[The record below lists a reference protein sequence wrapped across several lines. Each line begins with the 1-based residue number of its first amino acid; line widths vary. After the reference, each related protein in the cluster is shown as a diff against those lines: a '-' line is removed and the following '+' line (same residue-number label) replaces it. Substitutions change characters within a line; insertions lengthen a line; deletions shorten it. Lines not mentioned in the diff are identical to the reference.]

1 MANMFYL
8 NLFRVK
14 LMEMLLSWDSLFNHA
29 KGLHHLWRSLPL
41 LQKEMLLRM
50 KKVSVLKRMLSSV
63 LGNVSFCSFVIYQ
76 LWFACYFCSYQGFL
90 CWKVCVS
97 AEWGF
102 ICLHTCLQHR
112 HERSLLHLHGS
123 DLPQIEG
130 WSHPGVHLIHHL
142 GAVLI
147 LHLFAADQIL
157 LLSGVVTH
165 LLAGDH
171 YLHLGGALLHHLG
184 GICGNQCLNMSYK
197 FMVLWPESL
206 TLFLQQQSFT

>member
-1 MANMFYL
+1 MDGVCILPYAYALSFFFGWQVNGQHVVL

-50 KKVSVLKRMLSSV
+50 KKVTVLKRILSSV

-102 ICLHTCLQHR
+102 ICLHNACSIATKEARFTSTEAIFPKSKGGVTQA
-112 HERSLLHLHGS
+112 ST
-123 DLPQIEG
+123 
-130 WSHPGVHLIHHL
+130 WSI
-142 GAVLI
+142 
-147 LHLFAADQIL
+147 
-157 LLSGVVTH
+157 T
-165 LLAGDH
+165 
-171 YLHLGGALLHHLG
+171 
-184 GICGNQCLNMSYK
+184 
-197 FMVLWPESL
+197 
-206 TLFLQQQSFT
+206 